1 MSEQQLEAEK
11 QYYTAM
17 AVANSMFKKGI
28 ISAEVLAIIQTN
40 LLDKFKPIS
49 ATLLSGNPLTF

>member
-1 MSEQQLEAEK
+1 MNDQQLEAEK

-17 AVANSMFKKGI
+17 AVANSMFKNGI